1 MFVNQSPKQLLRAIS
16 SFFSI
21 ISNSLNR
28 RSIHNNR
35 LIFLRKCPAASPAI
49 LPAVSTGSTFEIV
62 ALITKRLPV
71 YRFIASASESCDP
84 AEIQL
89 SPEFFRIPHKPLH
102 TVFAVSYTHL
112 DVYKRQDIPCGEE
125 KLRKILFGKSIFLLP
140 PTDFL
145 HTIIIAGKVSR

>member
-1 MFVNQSPKQLLRAIS
+1 MFVNQSPKHLLRAIS

-71 YRFIASASESCDP
+71 YRFIASASQPRNLVILLKSSCLRSSSAYLTNP
-84 AEIQL
+84 SIPSSYSFPFQVIQM
-89 SPEFFRIPHKPLH
+89 
-102 TVFAVSYTHL
+102 Y
-112 DVYKRQDIPCGEE
+112 
-125 KLRKILFGKSIFLLP
+125 LRKCRLCFSDFRQKLFLVYMP
-140 PTDFL
+140 WRRNNYP
-145 HTIIIAGKVSR
+145 

>member
-1 MFVNQSPKQLLRAIS
+1 MFVNQSPKHLLRAIS

-71 YRFIASASESCDP
+71 YRFIASASQPRNLVILLKSSCLRSSSAYRTNP
-84 AEIQL
+84 SIPSSYSFPFQVIQM
-89 SPEFFRIPHKPLH
+89 SPRMPL
-102 TVFAVSYTHL
+102 F
-112 DVYKRQDIPCGEE
+112 
-125 KLRKILFGKSIFLLP
+125 
-140 PTDFL
+140 
-145 HTIIIAGKVSR
+145 

>member
-1 MFVNQSPKQLLRAIS
+1 MFVNQSPKHLLRAIS
-16 SFFSI
+16 FFFSI

-71 YRFIASASESCDP
+71 YRFIASASQPRNLVILLKSSCLRSSS
-84 AEIQL
+84 AY
-89 SPEFFRIPHKPLH
+89 RTPLH
-102 TVFAVSYTHL
+102 TVFVFFPIPSHS
-112 DVYKRQDIPCGEE
+112 DVPSDAAF
-125 KLRKILFGKSIFLLP
+125 LIFQ
-140 PTDFL
+140 
-145 HTIIIAGKVSR
+145 G